1 MELME
6 VFLIVLTAL
15 LAVGASWFAIRY
27 RHKATIAADT
37 STSTE
42 EAEADRAPETYRF
55 AGLFQERRFSII
67 FLIAIALVSGVIGH
81 FIFANTTHYV
91 DFAKLLLVYL
101 TGVAAMI
108 IDLKYH
114 RIPNILPLT
123 LIIGRAIT
131 IGYEF
136 LFRKDVALS
145 QLLSS
150 LLGLV
155 IIFLVLFA
163 LSKAMRNGLGFG
175 DVKFLSAVGFMGGI
189 LAVCSVLLAGL
200 IISCLVSVGLLVTKT
215 KKVKDSIPFAP
226 FIYIGIV
233 ATILIGSF

>member
-1 MELME
+1 MEFME
-6 VFLIVLTAL
+6 VFLILLTTL
-15 LAVGASWFAIRY
+15 LAVGTAWFAIRY
-27 RHKATIAADT
+27 QHKAAAAADM
-37 STSTE
+37 STSTD

-55 AGLFQERRFSII
+55 ADLFQERRFSII
-67 FLIAIALVSGVIGH
+67 FLIAIALLSGVVGH
-81 FIFANTTHYV
+81 FIYANTTHYV
-91 DFAKLLLVYL
+91 DFAKILLVYV

-114 RIPNILPLT
+114 RIPNFLPIT
-123 LIIGRAIT
+123 LVIVRLIT

-136 LFRKDVALS
+136 IFRKDVALS
-145 QLLSS
+145 QLISS
-150 LLGLV
+150 ALGLV